1 MRSPI
6 VQAAEPYRVDP
17 EDEKREVHS
26 ETRGVE
32 EEEQRNPSLEIR
44 RHNAST
50 SQHQDLEKGERPASL
65 RLTRTV
71 STRLSRVASRIT
83 NRDIIDPGPPPGR
96 STSTPTISQIADFS
110 QMAAS
115 KPGPK

>member
-17 EDEKREVHS
+17 EEEKHEIRS
-26 ETRGVE
+26 EARGVE
-32 EEEQRNPSLEIR
+32 EEEQRTPSLEIR
-44 RHNAST
+44 RHNATT
-50 SQHQDLEKGERPASL
+50 SQHPDLEKGERPASL

-83 NRDIIDPGPPPGR
+83 NRDIVDPGPPPG
-96 STSTPTISQIADFS
+96 
-110 QMAAS
+110 
-115 KPGPK
+115 KPDCI